1 MSSGS
6 GQSSNTT
13 QVQQIPAF
21 EQQASLQNQALAQSL
36 GSQPFPTYQGALIQP
51 QNALQSQGQSQAVNA
66 ANAYQQPLSEGQNAV
81 GTGLGYLPGAISTG
95 VNTLSN
101 VQQLSGNTGDA
112 LQAGLGLSAANPGD
126 VNAYM
131 SPYVEASLQPQLLQA
146 QTQLGQQQQAT
157 NAQATQ
163 ANAFGDARQGVENSW
178 NNYLGDQTMAGIQA
192 QGYNTAYGNALNAIN
207 AQQGQYTNAANAY
220 TGLGSELAS
229 AGGTVGNIVN
239 TAANTA
245 LSGGTDLGNLAGLA
259 QSLGISGANAIYTAG
274 QQQQQLGQQDLNAAY
289 QQYLNQV
296 NWPYQMLNVQESALS
311 NSPYNIATALQL
323 PNTNATAQ
331 GFGGLS
337 SIAGLL
343 GGLGSGSGTSANV
356 FGGA

>member
-21 EQQASLQNQALAQSL
+21 EQQASQQNQALAQSL

-66 ANAYQQPLSEGQNAV
+66 ANAYQQPLSQGQNAV
-81 GTGLGYLPGAISTG
+81 GTGLGYLPGVISTG
-95 VNTLSN
+95 ANTLSN

-229 AGGTVGNIVN
+229 AGGTVGNLYN